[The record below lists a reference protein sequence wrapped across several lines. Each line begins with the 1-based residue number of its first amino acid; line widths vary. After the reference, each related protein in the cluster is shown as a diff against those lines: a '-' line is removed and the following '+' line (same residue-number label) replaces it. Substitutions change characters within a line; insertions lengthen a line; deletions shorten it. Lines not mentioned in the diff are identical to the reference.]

1 MNLGLGSVRGNAWA
15 SALLA
20 AMIAGW
26 GVVQAVTFHR
36 SNTVDVV
43 LEARDTLPP
52 IPLFGGR
59 FSEGNIVELTVDRQ
73 DLGHLQGFVTFCGYA
88 VSVTTTLVLLF
99 GLFFLYRFCVDVI
112 AERPFSQR
120 ANVNLVMVSVA
131 VIAFAVLPMVFE
143 RLGTNSVI
151 GALDLDA
158 FDAHGSTAGVW
169 VALGI
174 AVFLQLVFATLKQG
188 ARLEQD
194 SDGLV

>member
-59 FSEGNIVELTVDRQ
+59 FSDGNIVELTVDRQ

-112 AERPFSQR
+112 EERPFSQR

-131 VIAFAVLPMVFE
+131 VIAFAVLP
-143 RLGTNSVI
+143 RRAIT
-151 GALDLDA
+151 
-158 FDAHGSTAGVW
+158 
-169 VALGI
+169 
-174 AVFLQLVFATLKQG
+174 
-188 ARLEQD
+188 
-194 SDGLV
+194 

>member
-59 FSEGNIVELTVDRQ
+59 FSDGNIVELTVDRQ

-112 AERPFSQR
+112 EERPFSQR

-131 VIAFAVLPMVFE
+131 VIAFAVLPMVFD